1 MALRRGR
8 KGNLGLE
15 VMPLIELALPAPD
28 GQKLLRDRH
37 TETVTAISDALGETL
52 GNVSRLQGWQTQYAF
67 EAVVVALGAVRLIKT
82 EDAGLFYFD
91 DADGELQPPDF
102 RIVLSDGTRLLVEV
116 KNVAPKGRE
125 AKVRAK
131 DMAAAQAYTQA
142 TAGRLLYALFWSE
155 MGMWTL
161 VDPSV
166 FSDAGSKKRL
176 SFIDAVKANEMHLLG
191 DAMLASEPP
200 LTFSVI
206 MDRDK
211 EQVMERLGNG
221 EETRAF
227 TIGGVELLSAG
238 RVITDPDEKKLAW
251 FLLLHGGWPQTEKP
265 RFDDHGRLVQLDYIS
280 APETPDEDAARQ
292 IAEQGFA
299 FFATLSNLY
308 TLRFLQAITTE
319 EGNIRALR
327 EEPEPALLAQ
337 LVPDDYWARD
347 DHVLR
352 IWRFR
357 LHPTKDASRNS
368 TGPTLHPEPTV
379 AQLRDGTQGSP
390 GSAP

>member
-28 GQKLLRDRH
+28 GQKLLSDRH
-37 TETVTAISDALGETL
+37 AETVTAISDALRASL

-67 EAVVVALGAVRLIKT
+67 EAVVVALGHVRLIKA
-82 EDAGLFYFD
+82 EDSGLFYFD
-91 DADGELQPPDF
+91 DAGGELQPPDF
-102 RIVLSDGTRLLVEV
+102 RIILSDGSQLLVEV
-116 KNVAPKGRE
+116 KNVAPTSLE

-131 DMAAAQAYTQA
+131 DMAAAQAYAQT
-142 TAGRLLYALFWSE
+142 TGGRLLYALFWSG

-161 VDPSV
+161 VDPAV
-166 FSDAGSKKRL
+166 FNHAGSQQRL
-176 SFIDAVKANEMHLLG
+176 SFFDAIKVDKMHLLG
-191 DAMLASEPP
+191 DGMLASEPP

-211 EQVMERLGNG
+211 ERVVERLGNG

-227 TIGGVELLSAG
+227 TIGAVKMLSAG
-238 RVITDPDEKKLAW
+238 RVITDPDEQKLAW
-251 FLLLHGGWPQTEKP
+251 FLILHGDWPQTQEP
-265 RFDDHGRLVQLDYIS
+265 RFDDQGRLVRLDFVS
-280 APETPDEDAARQ
+280 APKMPPDEDAARQ

-299 FFATLSNLY
+299 FFGTLSKLY
-308 TLRFLQAITTE
+308 TLRFLEATTTK
-319 EGNIRALR
+319 EGDIRALR

-337 LVPDDYWARD
+337 LVPDDYWERQE
-347 DHVLR
+347 HVLR

-357 LHPTKDASRNS
+357 LHPATA
-368 TGPTLHPEPTV
+368 
-379 AQLRDGTQGSP
+379 AP
-390 GSAP
+390 GSTPSEN